1 MATVSGS
8 SSAEGR
14 LESFSKRFH
23 WDYFLQDN
31 LTGSRWLTIWVVFIT
46 AATIGITMLGFSSAP
61 GFALVALLLW
71 AVGLLVSVVNEVF
84 SFHNPVARWL
94 KENIFSSIS
103 NTMVTLLFLVII
115 AISVNGMYQWGVV
128 DATFSPDLTAPD
140 VRGDGAAWGVLWGA
154 KKILMT
160 GLLDPIHNN
169 RVMSAFGI
177 VLVLWAL
184 SFVAT
189 RPSLRERLTPLRRIT
204 NVFWVISPFIS
215 FLLLAGLE
223 KTDDY
228 EINIGILIGGLVIS
242 LLLMGLLYLFRVIQL
257 SPVSIAMWVL
267 AWPIAYAIW
276 KFIAFQGWFEPISS
290 EDWGG
295 LLLTVI
301 FAIFVNLL
309 SLPLGI
315 ALALGRRVKVYGIPW
330 YIIWPVAIIA
340 TVWFF
345 SQSTPGLWETSRNN
359 FERAL
364 ALWPL
369 IIPVAAWGLNS
380 YFQGNV
386 PQAFSVLYI
395 ELIRGVPLITLLFM
409 AIVMSPWFT
418 SDFRSVASFWA
429 VIVGYTIFSSAY
441 MAELVRGGLQAIPKG
456 QYEASEALGFNSVQ
470 TYRFIIM
477 PQALRILIPP
487 LTGSVIGT
495 FKSSSLV
502 SLVGMVDLVGAT
514 PRIIGNP
521 NWLGLR
527 TELYVFMFVLYFVVS
542 SVVSWYGRR
551 LEERTGLGVR

>member
-1 MATVSGS
+1 MATLSG
-8 SSAEGR
+8 SAEGR
-14 LESFSKRFH
+14 LASFSKRFN
-23 WDYFLQDN
+23 WDFFLQDN
-31 LTGSRWLTIWVVFIT
+31 LTGSTMLTVWVVFL
-46 AATIGITMLGFSSAP
+46 ALATTGVTVMGFGRAP
-61 GFALVALLLW
+61 GLSTIAMVLW
-71 AVGLLVSVVNEVF
+71 AIGVVAVIANEVF
-84 SFHNPVARWL
+84 NLHNASARWL
-94 KENIFSSIS
+94 KENIYSSVS
-103 NTMVTLLFLVII
+103 NTLVTLLVLIVI
-115 AISVNGMYQWGVV
+115 AIILRGLYQWGIAE
-128 DATFSPDLTAPD
+128 ATFGTDQTAPD
-140 VRGDGAAWGVLWGA
+140 VRSTGAAWGVLWGA
-154 KKILMT
+154 RKILLT
-160 GLLDPIHNN
+160 GLLDPVHNG
-169 RVMSAFGI
+169 RVLAAALM
-177 VLVLWAL
+177 VVVLWAL
-184 SFVAT
+184 SFIST
-189 RPSLRERLTPLRRIT
+189 RPSLREPLTPLRKFT
-204 NVFWVISPFIS
+204 NLLWVLSPFAS

-223 KTDDY
+223 QTDGY
-228 EINIGILIGGLVIS
+228 QISVGTLIGGVAVAVALMA
-242 LLLMGLLYLFRVIQL
+242 LLWAFRVIQL
-257 SPVSIAMWVL
+257 SPISIAVWVL
-267 AWPIAYAIW
+267 AWPIAYAAW
-276 KFIAFQGWFEPISS
+276 QFIAFQGWFEPISS

-295 LLLTVI
+295 LMLTVI

-315 ALALGRRVKVYGIPW
+315 ALALGRRTIVQGIPW
-330 YIIWPVAIIA
+330 WIIWPIAAVATIY
-340 TVWFF
+340 FF
-345 SQSTPGLWETSRNN
+345 TQSTPGLWETSRNN
-359 FERAL
+359 VERAL
-364 ALWPL
+364 ALWPI
-369 IIPVAAWGLNS
+369 IIPLAAWGLNS
-380 YFQGNV
+380 YFRGNI
-386 PQAFSVLYI
+386 PQAISVLYI

-418 SDFRSVASFWA
+418 ADFRSVASFWA

-456 QYEASEALGFNSVQ
+456 QYEASAALGFNSLQ

>member
-8 SSAEGR
+8 VEGR
-14 LESFSKRFH
+14 IESFSKRFN

-31 LTGSRWLTIWVVFIT
+31 LTGSVGLTIWVVFIT
-46 AATIGITMLGFSSAP
+46 AVTIGITILGFNNAP
-61 GFALVALLLW
+61 SFTLIGLILW
-71 AVGLLVSVVNEVF
+71 AVGVVMVVVNEVF
-84 SFHNPVARWL
+84 NLHIGLARWL
-94 KENIFSSIS
+94 KENIFSSVS
-103 NTMVTLLFLVII
+103 NTVVTLLLLSII
-115 AISVNGMYQWGVV
+115 ALAVNGLYQWGIVT
-128 DATFSPDLTAPD
+128 ATFSPEMTAPD
-140 VRGDGAAWGVLWGA
+140 VRSSGASWGVLWGA
-154 KKILMT
+154 KKILLT
-160 GLLDPIHNN
+160 GLLDPKYNG
-169 RVMSAFGI
+169 RVLGAFVM
-177 VLVLWAL
+177 VLALWAM
-184 SFVAT
+184 SFITT
-189 RPSLRERLTPLRRIT
+189 RPGLREPLTPVRKIT
-204 NVFWVISPFIS
+204 NFLWILSPFIS
-215 FLLLAGLE
+215 FLLLAGLA
-223 KTDDY
+223 KTDSY
-228 EINIGILIGGLVIS
+228 EINWVPLVVGTVVAIGLMLV
-242 LLLMGLLYLFRVIQL
+242 LYLFRVIQL
-257 SPVSIAMWVL
+257 TPASIAVWAL
-267 AWPIAYAIW
+267 AWPIAYLVW
-276 KFIAFQGWFEPISS
+276 KFIAFQGWFTPISS

-295 LLLTVI
+295 LMLTVI

-315 ALALGRRVKVYGIPW
+315 VLALGRRTIVQGIPW
-330 YIIWPVAIIA
+330 WIIWPIAIFFTIL
-340 TVWFF
+340 FF
-345 SQSTPGLWETSRNN
+345 SRSTPGLWETSRNN

-364 ALWPL
+364 ALWPI
-369 IIPVAAWGLNS
+369 IIPLAAWGLNS
-380 YFQGNV
+380 YFKGNV
-386 PQAFSVLYI
+386 PQMLSVLYI

-418 SDFRSVASFWA
+418 ADFRSVASFWA

-456 QYEASEALGFNSVQ
+456 QYEASAALGFNSLQ

-527 TELYVFMFVLYFVVS
+527 DELYVFMFVLYFVVS